1 MLKTSSEILQEL
13 LDHLGIKANRLSV
26 EIGDNSNSRIYYV
39 RNGRSKISPKLA
51 KAITNRYKEINYMYL
66 LTGEGEL
73 VNKDIMV
80 NANGNVFVE
89 KPDGSFN
96 VTTRLI
102 PFDAYSSFLETLD
115 DANVIYEWEEVTFNV
130 EKYGRG
136 NYEAFRT
143 KNDSMNGGGINDTPN
158 RALVLG
164 RELGRHHWMDGFNPT
179 LYGWI
184 ILSKQNVFH
193 KDIIGLDKEK
203 GTIICHSRNKSPEYS
218 DFELDLNEVYQIFKV
233 IKRTF

>member
-1 MLKTSSEILQEL
+1 MLKPSTEILQEV

-51 KAITNRYKEINYMYL
+51 KAITERYKEIDYDYL
-66 LTGEGEL
+66 LTGKGEL
-73 VNKDIMV
+73 VRKGVIV
-80 NANGNVFVE
+80 NNSGNVFVE

-96 VTTRLI
+96 VTTRLV
-102 PFDAYSSFLETLD
+102 PFDAYSSYLETLND
-115 DANVIYEWEEVTFNV
+115 VSVIHDWEEVTFSV
-130 EKYGRG
+130 DRYGRG
-136 NYEAFRT
+136 NYLAF
-143 KNDSMNGGGINDTPN
+143 KNKGDSMNGGKINDTPN
-158 RALVLG
+158 NSLLLG
-164 RELGRHHWMDGFNPT
+164 RELQRHHWLDGFNPT

-184 ILSKQNVFH
+184 ILSKKNVFH

-203 GTIICHSRNKSPEYS
+203 GTILCHSRNTSPEFS
-218 DFELDLNEVYQIFKV
+218 NFELELNDVYQIFKV